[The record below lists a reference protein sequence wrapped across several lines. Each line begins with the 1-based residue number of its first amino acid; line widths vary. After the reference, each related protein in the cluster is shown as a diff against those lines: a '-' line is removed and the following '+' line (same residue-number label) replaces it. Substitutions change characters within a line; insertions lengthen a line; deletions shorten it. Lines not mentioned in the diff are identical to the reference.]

1 MFILSS
7 HSHPMRV
14 TIITFTHILYM
25 SEEFKKPS
33 KRELVDMLVEMNKN
47 IENLPQHAM
56 IGFIT
61 NYDLSAL
68 LILLEAIF
76 RADLPD

>member
-1 MFILSS
+1 M
-7 HSHPMRV
+7 
-14 TIITFTHILYM
+14 
-25 SEEFKKPS
+25 EELKKPS
-33 KRELVDMLVEMNKN
+33 KRELVDMLAEMNKN

-76 RADLPD
+76 RSDLADLPD